1 MKTKRY
7 CVKAKRKVEKAPWST
22 WTEVDNYRLAE
33 QHAEHVQEVGYSSKI
48 SVNEKG
54 VKELWSILAKA
65 GVINVTEQADV
76 IFDAGFCL
84 RSVAARQVANE
95 IFRGIYKILA
105 DADIKYEEEPEMGN
119 PIVEDIFNA
128 VSEFGKKYAEGA
140 TDEEV

>member
-1 MKTKRY
+1 MKRY
-7 CVKAKRKVEKAPWST
+7 CIKAKRKEEKAPWST

-54 VKELWSILAKA
+54 VKELWRILAKA
-65 GVINVTEQADV
+65 GVINVTEQADA
-76 IFDAGFCL
+76 IFDAGFRL
-84 RSVAARQVANE
+84 QSVVTKQVASE

-105 DADIKYEEEPEMGN
+105 DADIKYEEEPELGN
-119 PIVEDIFNA
+119 PIVGHIFNA
-128 VSEFGKKYAEGA
+128 VSEFGKIFMGGA

>member
-1 MKTKRY
+1 MKEKRY
-7 CVKAKRKVEKAPWST
+7 RVKAKRKETKEPWST

-84 RSVAARQVANE
+84 RSVAARQVASE

-105 DADIKYEEEPEMGN
+105 DADIKYEEEPELGN
-119 PIVEDIFNA
+119 PIVGHIFNA
-128 VSEFGKKYAEGA
+128 VSEFGKKYAEE
-140 TDEEV
+140 TVYEEI